1 VVGIRRRLIA
11 RLAWTRPSPTKGVP
25 FLRPHRILGLTLAA
39 ALLAVSA
46 CGGDDDSNGDAAS
59 SQESSSQESSSG
71 ESQGASSEPDLSDVP
86 DVVAEVNGEELGKD
100 EFVDNY
106 EAQFQQMSMQ
116 AQSSGQPVDEEQ
128 LKKQVVDNMVNGEL
142 LVQEA
147 EDRGFDASQ
156 QQTDKALEDLA
167 QQNGLKSSDE
177 FVAAL
182 EKQGMDAE
190 TVQSQVEEQVM
201 IDQLLASTG
210 GGSEPSEKDLRAYYD
225 DLKKQQEQAGGQAG
239 QKIPPFDKVKS
250 QLADQLKSQQE
261 QQVAGALI
269 QKLRKDADIE
279 VHL

>member
-1 VVGIRRRLIA
+1 
-11 RLAWTRPSPTKGVP
+11 
-25 FLRPHRILGLTLAA
+25 LRPHRILGLTLAA
-39 ALLAVSA
+39 ALLVVSA
-46 CGGDDDSNGDAAS
+46 CGGEDGGGTGDSAS
-59 SQESSSQESSSG
+59 SQESSSQESNG
-71 ESQGASSEPDLSDVP
+71 EESQGAASEPDLSDVP

-116 AQSSGQPVDEEQ
+116 AQSSGQPVDQEQ
-128 LKKQVVDNMVNGEL
+128 LKQQVVDNMVNGEL

-156 QQTDKALEDLA
+156 QQTDKALQDLA
-167 QQNGLKSSDE
+167 KQNGLKSSEE

-190 TVQSQVEEQVM
+190 TVQSQVEEQVK

-210 GGSEPSEKDLRAYYD
+210 GGSEPSEKDLRAFYD
-225 DLKKQQEQAGGQAG
+225 DLKKQQEQAGGQGG
-239 QKIPPFDKVKS
+239 QKIPPFDQVKS

-261 QQVAGALI
+261 QQAAGALI

-279 VHL
+279 VHV